1 MPCSIAKI
9 QECKEFL
16 KKIWKHKSTDYWTIS
31 DLLKSVIVNS
41 LPGQYVKQNNVLLKM
56 VHLTSAALNDLV
68 CVCVCVTIFLLGFV
82 ILYFKGLD

>member
-1 MPCSIAKI
+1 M
-9 QECKEFL
+9 
-16 KKIWKHKSTDYWTIS
+16 
-31 DLLKSVIVNS
+31 NS